1 MAAWMWA
8 IAGLVAGSAGMVL
21 VMRARAMAEVTSAL
35 AQHANGLRA
44 RMEAIDARHQH
55 NAPSMED
62 NALTVVTCP
71 YQDTLGDKGWWS
83 DSRRV
88 ESGYLFQLFV
98 NGAPCLAPHKVPLQ
112 VLVQADATPAR
123 LEAATKSALQLTES
137 MAAFHPR
144 IRAVRDVAE
153 LKKRV
158 FAD

>member
-8 IAGLVAGSAGMVL
+8 LAGVVVGCAGMFL
-21 VMRARAMAEVTSAL
+21 VMRARAMAVVTSAL

-44 RMEAIDARHQH
+44 RMEAIDARHQRTSASH
-55 NAPSMED
+55 D
-62 NALTVVTCP
+62 DGALTVVTCP
-71 YQDTLGDKGWWS
+71 YQDQLGDKDWWS

-112 VLVQADATPAR
+112 VLAHADATPAR
-123 LEAATKSALQLTES
+123 LEAATTSALQLTES

-144 IRAVRDVAE
+144 IRVVRDVAE

>member
-1 MAAWMWA
+1 MTAWMWA
-8 IAGLVAGSAGMVL
+8 IVGIVAGSAGMFL
-21 VMRARAMAEVTSAL
+21 VMRARTMAEVTSAL

-44 RMEAIDARHQH
+44 RMEAIDARHQRST
-55 NAPSMED
+55 PSTD
-62 NALTVVTCP
+62 DHALTVVTCP
-71 YQDTLGDKGWWS
+71 YQDQMGDKGLWS

-112 VLVQADATPAR
+112 VLVQGEATPAR